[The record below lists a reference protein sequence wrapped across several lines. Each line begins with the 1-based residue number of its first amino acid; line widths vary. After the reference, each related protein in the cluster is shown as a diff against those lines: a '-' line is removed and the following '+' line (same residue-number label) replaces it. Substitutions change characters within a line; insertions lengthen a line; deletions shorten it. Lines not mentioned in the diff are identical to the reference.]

1 MFLQLLDQLFVWFAK
16 LLSYVAIAL
25 ILSLWSLVFIAI
37 AANIYKLLK

>member
-16 LLSYVAIAL
+16 LLSYIAVAL

-37 AANIYKLLK
+37 VANIYKLIK